1 MALEHG
7 SPSIVYMVSH
17 PLFSMDVIQ
26 NKVAESGIQVIDL
39 ERFLPEAPVSAIDL
53 AAFLAGGFLLREMDF
68 RQQVKDTDW
77 SVYKGHHVG
86 IHCSTD
92 AIIPT
97 WAFML
102 VAAQLDGV
110 AASVTSAAEGALTE
124 RLLLEGIDAND
135 WSEFEDR
142 IVVLKGCGTGRVTP
156 AAYVRATAHLQ
167 QVARKLMYGEPCSSV
182 PIWRRPAS
190 RS

>member
-1 MALEHG
+1 MH
-7 SPSIVYMVSH
+7 Y
-17 PLFSMDVIQ
+17 MDVIQ
-26 NKVAESGIQVIDL
+26 NKVAESGIQVLDL
-39 ERFLPEAPVSAIDL
+39 ERFLSVAPVSGVDL
-53 AAFLAGGFLLREMDF
+53 ASFLAGGFLLREMDF

-77 SVYKGHHVG
+77 TVYQGHHVG
-86 IHCSTD
+86 IYCSTD

-102 VAAQLDGV
+102 VASQLDGV
-110 AASVTSAAEGALTE
+110 AASVTSSTESALSE
-124 RLLLEGIDAND
+124 QLLLAGIDAHD

-167 QVARKLMYGEPCSSV
+167 RVARKLMYGEPCSSV

-190 RS
+190 RP